1 MKKIRMYLGKK
12 PLEGGQARRE
22 CVDALQKLSKM
33 FSEDVLSRYG
43 LKRDAQVF
51 DDLMR
56 GGSKAKQSY
65 RALLENEYPVKSTLP
80 YVAEEAQRQ
89 VEKALSELAEFV
101 LSLIAAGR
109 TYRSLLL
116 SAEKVRFD
124 EAEGCPVL
132 TPEGE
137 EELEDMEGYYATTKK
152 QVQVYELAKK
162 IVGDIGTLKTMLEG
176 SRYSAISSSW
186 NEAVLS
192 VEGREIKIM
201 IDHIASL

>member
-22 CVDALQKLSKM
+22 SVDALQKLSKM

-109 TYRSLLL
+109 TYRGLLL
-116 SAEKVRFD
+116 SAENVRFD

-137 EELEDMEGYYATTKK
+137 EKLEDMEGYYATTKK